1 MIFQKPNQGD
11 VKERTMRLILVLFII
26 LLTDGMY
33 TSGGAADSAGDL
45 SRDQQNGNVV
55 TGTLE
60 ELDLKKHKGRLKT
73 DIGKPIYFQVSK
85 PELYERLSVGQQVT
99 VQLDDEGRAIKVI
112 DTPVPELKQPM
123 KAPE

>member
-1 MIFQKPNQGD
+1 MGYTPAAARPI
-11 VKERTMRLILVLFII
+11 RLGSSC
-26 LLTDGMY
+26 DP
-33 TSGGAADSAGDL
+33 
-45 SRDQQNGNVV
+45 QNGNVV

-73 DIGKPIYFQVSK
+73 DMGKPIYFQVSK
-85 PELYERLSVGQQVT
+85 PELFERLSVGQQVT